1 MRAHANAHSRPIVHS
16 RDAEMISIVKSN
28 INLTFN
34 EHKKKTQA
42 LTTTIKQKVCKA
54 HNSQQYNWPAMS
66 RIQEEEVESKKTR
79 TIVEKWLSEGKRRV
93 HVSMSAH
100 GIMRNRKIMCFSL
113 LPMKTTIY
121 LCIAIIL
128 IMNSLGK
135 WSLLAI
141 LCSLTRCTG

>member
-79 TIVEKWLSEGKRRV
+79 TIVEKWLSEGKKAGAREYECAWNYAKQKNYVFFSVADENNYISV
-93 HVSMSAH
+93 HC
-100 GIMRNRKIMCFSL
+100 N
-113 LPMKTTIY
+113 
-121 LCIAIIL
+121 
-128 IMNSLGK
+128 NSYNEL
-135 WSLLAI
+135 S
-141 LCSLTRCTG
+141 R